1 MNIKGEEDI
10 DEYTFNMW
18 KSELQRGLPS
28 FWDSISRRQ
37 QKQKIPSEFS
47 LKYSKLVARYFL
59 SNVKYKGFYSSWLM
73 NYKSPKLTV
82 DGIVL
87 KDGKILL
94 IKRKNQPFE
103 GKWALPGGF
112 VEYGEKT
119 ENATVRE
126 VFEETG
132 LKTKINHLVGVYSD
146 PNRDP
151 RGHTVSIV
159 YVLDICNGE
168 LKSGDDTCD
177 AKFFDLKNLPDLS
190 FDHEGIIKDVLGG
203 I

>member
-1 MNIKGEEDI
+1 
-10 DEYTFNMW
+10 
-18 KSELQRGLPS
+18 
-28 FWDSISRRQ
+28 
-37 QKQKIPSEFS
+37 
-47 LKYSKLVARYFL
+47 
-59 SNVKYKGFYSSWLM
+59 M

-87 KDGKILL
+87 EDERILL
-94 IKRKNQPFE
+94 IKRKNQPFK

-119 ENATVRE
+119 EDATVRE
-126 VFEETG
+126 VLEETG
-132 LKTKINHLVGVYSD
+132 LKTKINHLAGVYSD
-146 PNRDP
+146 PKRDP

-159 YVLDICNGE
+159 YVLDIFSGE
-168 LKSGDDTCD
+168 LKSGDDACD

-190 FDHEGIIKDVLGG
+190 FDHEGIIKDILGE

>member
-1 MNIKGEEDI
+1 
-10 DEYTFNMW
+10 
-18 KSELQRGLPS
+18 
-28 FWDSISRRQ
+28 
-37 QKQKIPSEFS
+37 
-47 LKYSKLVARYFL
+47 
-59 SNVKYKGFYSSWLM
+59 M

-87 KDGKILL
+87 KNGKILL

-159 YVLDICNGE
+159 YILDICNGE
-168 LKSGDDTCD
+168 LKSGDDACD

-190 FDHEGIIKDVLGG
+190 FDHECIIKEVLGG